1 MTSEAGVVYC
11 VKDPK
16 TGEPKYVGATKQE
29 PESRLHQLIASAPNS
44 EMRDWMDDMDE
55 YEQRPEIE
63 VLERAAVDGL
73 SDIETAYIQEFADK
87 YCLFNVQRRAST
99 TYRDPREQAA
109 PGAYQFSESY
119 HDGDPLG
126 GAIDDPRPAADDAA
140 GARFPSHNPWGS
152 TVEDALAWAADH
164 EPFTRAELLDEFG
177 DQTDI
182 KPESLWKRHVRPA
195 LKEAG
200 FESDR
205 TGGRATWSRSR
216 EDSDE

>member
-1 MTSEAGVVYC
+1 MTAMAQLDGLHEQILRQLAEGRCTPRYLAGKVDQSRQLVS
-11 VKDPK
+11 
-16 TGEPKYVGATKQE
+16 
-29 PESRLHQLIASAPNS
+29 SRLQDLQMGDYVTKIDRGLYEITEKGRAEVSWENEDIA
-44 EMRDWMDDMDE
+44 D
-55 YEQRPEIE
+55 
-63 VLERAAVDGL
+63 
-73 SDIETAYIQEFADK
+73 T
-87 YCLFNVQRRAST
+87 
-99 TYRDPREQAA
+99 
-109 PGAYQFSESY
+109 
-119 HDGDPLG
+119 
-126 GAIDDPRPAADDAA
+126 DAA

-195 LKEAG
+195 LKRSG

-216 EDSDE
+216 EDSNGSV